1 MNEGNRSGKGDLSNA
16 PGRANAASLAA
27 LALATR
33 LVDADARYPALS
45 AGEFW
50 GLLAVCSDPSILVGL
65 AADEVEA
72 LIAGSLNGERLVALL
87 ERGSSVGLMLQRLEQ
102 SGIEVLTTFDG
113 AYPARLRD
121 TLGSGAPPIL
131 HVVGDARLLSSELS
145 LIVMEMEGEER
156 SASKGDSRAELGAAA
171 EIEGSRAAETGKTL
185 ISLAR
190 SNVDR
195 AVVSSALDVGGRAVV
210 ITAGTLDAATS
221 DPEWRRA
228 IIAGRLCVA
237 TPYDP
242 FTTFSDGKAL
252 GCMKIINALARET
265 IKVEIETESSNP
277 PEDTEQLSL

>member
-1 MNEGNRSGKGDLSNA
+1 MNEGDLANA

-50 GLLAVCSDPSILVGL
+50 GLLNLCPDPSILVGL
-65 AADEVEA
+65 GADEVES
-72 LIAGSLNGERLVALL
+72 LIGGSLDAQRVAALL

-102 SGIEVLTTFDG
+102 SGIEVFTTFDG

-121 TLGSGAPPIL
+121 ELGSGAPPIL
-131 HVVGDARLLSSELS
+131 HVVGEATLLSPELS
-145 LIVMEMEGEER
+145 LIVLQGDES
-156 SASKGDSRAELGAAA
+156 SANKGDSRAEWGAVA
-171 EIEGSRAAETGKTL
+171 EIEGSRAAEVGKTL

-195 AVVSSALDVGGRAVV
+195 AVVSSALDAGGSAVV

-242 FTTFSDGKAL
+242 FMAFTDGKAL
-252 GCMKIINALARET
+252 GCMKIITALALET
-265 IKVEIETESSNP
+265 IKVELETESSNP
-277 PEDTEQLSL
+277 PEETEQLTL

>member
-1 MNEGNRSGKGDLSNA
+1 MNDGDLADKGDLSSG
-16 PGRANAASLAA
+16 PGRANAAALAA

-33 LVDADARYPALS
+33 VIDADQRYPALS

-50 GLLAVCSDPSILVGL
+50 GLLAVCPDPSILVGL
-65 AADEVEA
+65 AKDEVES
-72 LIAGSLNGERLVALL
+72 LIGGSLEGTRVVALL

-145 LIVMEMEGEER
+145 LIAMEGEES
-156 SASKGDSRAELGAAA
+156 SANNADSRAEWGAVA
-171 EIEGSRAAETGKTL
+171 EIGGSRAAESGATL

-190 SNVDR
+190 SKIDR
-195 AVVSSALDVGGRAVV
+195 SVVSSALDAGGRAVV

-242 FTTFSDGKAL
+242 FTAFTDGKAL
-252 GCMKIINALARET
+252 GCIKIVNALALET
-265 IKVEIETESSNP
+265 IKVELEPESSNP
-277 PEDTEQLSL
+277 PEDTEQLTL

>member
-16 PGRANAASLAA
+16 PGRANAASRAA

-33 LVDADARYPALS
+33 VIDGDVRYPVLS

-50 GLLAVCSDPSILVGL
+50 GVLVVCPDPSILVGL
-65 AADEVEA
+65 AADEVES
-72 LIAGSLNGERLVALL
+72 LIGGSLDGTRVVALM

-113 AYPARLRD
+113 AYPSRLRD
-121 TLGSGAPPIL
+121 ELGSGAPPIL
-131 HVVGDARLLSSELS
+131 HVVGEATLLSAELS
-145 LIVMEMEGEER
+145 LIAMDGDES
-156 SASKGDSRAELGAAA
+156 SADNADSRAEWGAVA
-171 EIEGSRAAETGKTL
+171 EFEGSRAAESGTTL

-190 SNVDR
+190 SGVDR
-195 AVVSSALDVGGRAVV
+195 AVVSSALDAGGSAVV

-242 FTTFSDGKAL
+242 FTVFTDGKAL
-252 GCMKIINALARET
+252 RCMKIVNALALET
-265 IKVEIETESSNP
+265 IKIEFELDGSNP
-277 PEDTEQLSL
+277 PEDTEQLTL

>member
-1 MNEGNRSGKGDLSNA
+1 MNEGNRSGKGYLSNA

-33 LVDADARYPALS
+33 LVDADERYPALS

-50 GLLAVCSDPSILVGL
+50 GLLGVCPDPSILVGL
-65 AADEVEA
+65 AAGEVEA
-72 LIAGSLNGERLVALL
+72 LLGELLDAARVVALL

-113 AYPARLRD
+113 AYPSRLRD
-121 TLGSGAPPIL
+121 ELGSGAPPIL
-131 HVVGDARLLSSELS
+131 HVVGEATLLSAELS
-145 LIVMEMEGEER
+145 LIVMEGEDL
-156 SASKGDSRAELGAAA
+156 STSNGDSRAEWGAVA
-171 EIEGSRAAETGKTL
+171 EIEGSRAAESGTTL

-195 AVVSSALDVGGRAVV
+195 ALVSSALDAGGRAVV
-210 ITAGTLDAATS
+210 ITAGTLSAATS

-242 FTTFSDGKAL
+242 FTAFTDGKAL
-252 GCMKIINALARET
+252 GCIKIVNALALET
-265 IKVEIETESSNP
+265 IKIELDLDGSNP

>member
-1 MNEGNRSGKGDLSNA
+1 MNEGDLADKGDLSSG
-16 PGRANAASLAA
+16 PGRANAATLAA

-33 LVDADARYPALS
+33 LVDADMRYPVLS

-50 GLLAVCSDPSILVGL
+50 GLLVVCPDPSILVGL
-65 AADEVEA
+65 AADEVEP
-72 LIAGSLNGERLVALL
+72 LIGGSLDGARVVALL

-113 AYPARLRD
+113 AYPGRLRD
-121 TLGSGAPPIL
+121 ELGSGAPPIL
-131 HVVGDARLLSSELS
+131 HVVGEARLLSAELS
-145 LIVMEMEGEER
+145 LIVMEGEER
-156 SASKGDSRAELGAAA
+156 SANNLDSRAESGAAA
-171 EIEGSRAAETGKTL
+171 EIEGSRAAESGATL

-190 SNVDR
+190 SNIDR
-195 AVVSSALDVGGRAVV
+195 SVVSSALDAGGRGVV

-242 FTTFSDGKAL
+242 FTVFTDGKAL
-252 GCMKIINALARET
+252 GCMKIINALALET
-265 IKVEIETESSNP
+265 IKIELELDGSNP
-277 PEDTEQLSL
+277 PEDTEQLTL

>member
-33 LVDADARYPALS
+33 VIDADERYPALS

-50 GLLAVCSDPSILVGL
+50 GLLNVCPDPSILVGL
-65 AADEVEA
+65 AVDEVEA
-72 LIAGSLNGERLVALL
+72 LIGGSLDGTRVVALL

-113 AYPARLRD
+113 AYPSRLRD
-121 TLGSGAPPIL
+121 ELGSGAPPIL
-131 HVVGDARLLSSELS
+131 HVVGGATLLSAELS
-145 LIVMEMEGEER
+145 LIAMEGDEG
-156 SASKGDSRAELGAAA
+156 SANNADSRAEWGAVA
-171 EIEGSRAAETGKTL
+171 EIEGSRSAESGTTL

-190 SNVDR
+190 SGVDR
-195 AVVSSALDVGGRAVV
+195 AFVSSALDAGGRAVV
-210 ITAGTLDAATS
+210 ITAGTLSAATS

-242 FTTFSDGKAL
+242 FTVFTDGKAL
-252 GCMKIINALARET
+252 GCMKIVNALALET
-265 IKVEIETESSNP
+265 IKIEPELDGSNS
-277 PEDTEQLSL
+277 PEDTEQLTL